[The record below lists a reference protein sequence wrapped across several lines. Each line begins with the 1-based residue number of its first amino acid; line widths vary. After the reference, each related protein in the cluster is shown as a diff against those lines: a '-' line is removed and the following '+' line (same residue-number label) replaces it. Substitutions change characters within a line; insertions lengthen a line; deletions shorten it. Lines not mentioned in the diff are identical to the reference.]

1 MMIVF
6 LYIYPPRTG
15 GEHARKHTSGPPCS
29 FEYKSLGFF
38 CFLSMHEFTTVPI
51 SSNSAHY
58 SKAKSQV
65 WKERISRATQQQRAI
80 PSSEDSTKNEIIVK
94 RLLEWWWGGGG
105 VAILP
110 AFSIRGLHK
119 HSVMKLIAQP
129 YVQVMQKRRWDNGE
143 NMCW

>member
-1 MMIVF
+1 MNLQRF
-6 LYIYPPRTG
+6 P
-15 GEHARKHTSGPPCS
+15 
-29 FEYKSLGFF
+29 
-38 CFLSMHEFTTVPI
+38 
-51 SSNSAHY
+51 SNSAHY

-80 PSSEDSTKNEIIVK
+80 PSSEDLTKNEFIVK
-94 RLLEWWWGGGG
+94 GLLSSARVVGKGGG

-129 YVQVMQKRRWDNGE
+129 DVQVMQKRRWDNG
-143 NMCW
+143 